1 MTDTNPAKLDA
12 QALLDQILSMGRDL
26 AAQGEGHVA
35 TATAK
40 SKELAAKGENILVD
54 KLGIDD
60 SVEGRDGLRKGLGAG
75 AAAGALA
82 LLLGSRS
89 GRKLAVVGGL
99 AGLGTLAYKAYQ
111 KNGGEMPAS
120 MAEAVGLLTGAKKSE
135 RSEILLRAMVA
146 MAKADGTVDDREA
159 VFINAHDGVDSD
171 TLAAVM
177 TQDPDAKEIAALS
190 DSDQT
195 ALEIYAVSCR
205 VADGFNHV
213 ERDYLDR
220 LAMELRLD
228 PELAARIET
237 DVRTGS

>member
-1 MTDTNPAKLDA
+1 MTNTSPAKLDA

-26 AAQGEGHVA
+26 AAQGEVKA
-35 TATAK
+35 AKATAK
-40 SKELAAKGENILVD
+40 SKELATKGENILVD
-54 KLGIDD
+54 KLGIED
-60 SVEGRDGLRKGLGAG
+60 SDQGRDALRKGLGAG

-89 GRKLAVVGGL
+89 GRKLAMVGGL

-111 KNGGEMPAS
+111 KNGGELPPS
-120 MAEAVGLLTGAKKSE
+120 MSEAIGLLTGDKATA

-146 MAKADGTVDDREA
+146 MAKADGQVNEQEA
-159 VFINAHDGVDSD
+159 VFINAHEGIDSD
-171 TLAAVM
+171 TLTAVM
-177 TQDPDAKEIAALS
+177 AQDPDPKEIAALA
-190 DSDQT
+190 DNDQT
-195 ALEIYAVSCR
+195 ALEIYAASCR

-213 ERDYLDR
+213 ERDYLDQ
-220 LAMELRLD
+220 LAMALRLD

>member
-1 MTDTNPAKLDA
+1 MTNTNPVKLDA

-26 AAQGEGHVA
+26 AAQGEA
-35 TATAK
+35 KAAKATAK

-60 SVEGRDGLRKGLGAG
+60 SEQGRDALRKGLGAG

-99 AGLGTLAYKAYQ
+99 AGIGTLAYKAYQ
-111 KNGGEMPAS
+111 KNGGEMPSS
-120 MAEAVGLLTGAKKSE
+120 MAEAVGLLTGEKKSQ
-135 RSEILLRAMVA
+135 RSEVLLRAMVA
-146 MAKADGTVDDREA
+146 MAKADGAINDQEA
-159 VFINAHDGVDSD
+159 VFINAHDGVDSK
-171 TLAAVM
+171 TLEAVM
-177 TQDPDAKEIAALS
+177 TQDPNAKEIAALAEN
-190 DSDQT
+190 DQ
-195 ALEIYAVSCR
+195 AGLEIYAVSCR

-213 ERDYLDR
+213 ERDYLDQ